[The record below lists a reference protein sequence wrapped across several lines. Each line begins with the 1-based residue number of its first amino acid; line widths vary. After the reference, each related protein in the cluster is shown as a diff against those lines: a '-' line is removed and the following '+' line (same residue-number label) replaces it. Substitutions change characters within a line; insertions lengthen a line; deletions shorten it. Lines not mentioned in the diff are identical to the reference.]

1 MVRPKLKDDFRLVNV
16 NFRHEKSKQ
25 DIIKNLISAGTFES
39 LTHFYRTAADE
50 LLAKYTNI
58 PTLLSLDRRVN
69 ANKGYID
76 KLNEEKRDLN
86 RRLTEIEKELESSR
100 S

>member
-1 MVRPKLKDDFRLVNV
+1 VRPKIKDDFKLVNV

-25 DIIKNLISAGTFES
+25 DIIKSLISAGTFDS

-50 LLAKYTNI
+50 LLAKYTKI

-69 ANKGYID
+69 TNKGLID
-76 KLNEEKRDLN
+76 KLNEEKRELN
-86 RRLTEIEKELESSR
+86 RRLTEIETELEANR
-100 S
+100 G